1 MQTLRRQNNRN
12 SVSMPAKLRY
22 IDLKLGFNSKFISKY
37 AEQLNKSYRLLKTLS
52 LTNIP
57 HYPEND
63 QSLKK
68 ITKELAKQMQP
79 ELIESHTRK
88 SS

>member
-12 SVSMPAKLRY
+12 SVSMPAKLTH
-22 IDLKLGFNSKFISKY
+22 IDLKLGFNFKFTCKY
-37 AEQLNKSYRLLKTLS
+37 AEQFNESYRLLKILA
-52 LTNIP
+52 LTKIS

-68 ITKELAKQMQP
+68 ITKELAKRMQP
-79 ELIESHTRK
+79 ELIESYTRK

>member
-12 SVSMPAKLRY
+12 SVSIPAKLIH
-22 IDLKLGFNSKFISKY
+22 IDRKLGFNSKFTSKY
-37 AEQLNKSYRLLKTLS
+37 AEQFNESYRLLKILA
-52 LTNIP
+52 LTKIS

-68 ITKELAKQMQP
+68 ITKELAKRMQP

>member
-12 SVSMPAKLRY
+12 SVSMPAKLIH
-22 IDLKLGFNSKFISKY
+22 IDRKLGFNFKFTCKY
-37 AEQLNKSYRLLKTLS
+37 AEQFNESYRLLKILA
-52 LTNIP
+52 LTKIS

-68 ITKELAKQMQP
+68 ITKELSKRMQP